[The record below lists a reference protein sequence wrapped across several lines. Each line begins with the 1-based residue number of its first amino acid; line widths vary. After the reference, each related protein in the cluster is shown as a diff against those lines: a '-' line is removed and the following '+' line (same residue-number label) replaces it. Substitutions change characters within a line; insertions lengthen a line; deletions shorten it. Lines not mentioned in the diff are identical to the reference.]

1 MRKCNRR
8 LAGFSLLELVAATAI
23 MATLSA
29 ASFMLVR
36 TSHTAWMKHRDD
48 ADQRQAALAAL
59 QHVMRK
65 VRQATRVTAIT
76 AAANTAGSLTLLM
89 ADGAQAMWSRNSG
102 TNQLLYG
109 TTSATNLLA
118 ANITETTFAAF
129 KADGTTTTTQVD
141 LIHAVRCTL
150 KYTLTRPGGT
160 STETISC
167 TAFLRA
173 W

>member
-1 MRKCNRR
+1 MLKYRKSRT
-8 LAGFSLLELVAATAI
+8 GFSLLEMVAATAI

-36 TSHTAWMKHRDD
+36 TSHNAWIKHRDD
-48 ADQRQAALAAL
+48 ADQRQAAYSAL
-59 QHVMRK
+59 QQVMRK
-65 VRQATRVTAIT
+65 VRQATRVTAIS
-76 AAANTAGSLTLLM
+76 AAANTAGNLTLLM
-89 ADGAQAMWSRNSG
+89 ADGTTTMWSRNSG

-118 ANITETTFAAF
+118 ANITETTFVAY
-129 KADGTTTTTQVD
+129 KADGTTATTQVD
-141 LIHAVRCTL
+141 LIHAVKGTL